1 VGSRQRVHPK
11 FSLKELLIMSKKEDN
26 EKESKILVDR
36 LEYERLKL
44 ALSSMPAELGYWV
57 DHVGCGMRIIR
68 RDFHEYYGKFLGFT
82 CEIKEL
88 ELGVIDEA
96 RDYVKNIIRTETK
109 VIRLPVNA
117 MTNLEW
123 IIDSEEKPVTT
134 PIPTATS
141 K

>member
-1 VGSRQRVHPK
+1 
-11 FSLKELLIMSKKEDN
+11 MSKKEDN

>member
-1 VGSRQRVHPK
+1 VGGTPSQCPEFNVKR
-11 FSLKELLIMSKKEDN
+11 LLIMSKKKDN
-26 EKESKILVDR
+26 EEDSKILVDR

-44 ALSSMPAELGYWV
+44 ALSSMPSELGYWV
-57 DHVGCGMRIIR
+57 DHVGSGMRIVR

-88 ELGVIDEA
+88 ELGVIDEV
-96 RDYVKNIIRTETK
+96 RDYVKNTIRSETK
-109 VIRLPVNA
+109 VIRLPITA

-123 IIDSEEKPVTT
+123 IIESEEKPVAQ
-134 PIPTATS
+134 PQPVETS